1 VRTAAQ
7 ATASFPAQG
16 QFVPPTE
23 TPTEAIAPIDQ
34 FRALVAA
41 DAALQDQLAPL
52 YVPEQFNAAAIA
64 AGAAHGITLD
74 AEMLHEALK
83 PDPLGLARWGVGDAT
98 IVGYPTRQWLPTA
111 IVPTPQGAAIS
122 WVHFAG
128 EPLSESF
135 FETSARRAGALPI
148 NRLMRERSTL
158 QSLIDAPVPDDA
170 LMPDGFIFHMSRC
183 GSTLAA
189 QMIAALPGAI
199 VPSEAAPIDGAVQLK
214 HQIPGL
220 PLELHAR
227 VLRAVVAALGR
238 NRSGDARR
246 YVIKL
251 DAWHMMALPLF
262 RAAFP
267 DTPWVFMYRDPVEVM
282 VSQKRQT
289 GVMAVPGEVPPATF
303 GLDESGEDS
312 TLAYG
317 ANVLGRICQ
326 AAVEGMPGGGGV
338 LINYNEMPDAVPD
351 RMLRHFGIETDDA
364 DRTAMNG
371 ATKLD
376 VKSKERSFTPDSAS
390 KRAEA
395 TPEVMAVVERYLSA
409 PYTALEALRLP
420 ATP

>member
-1 VRTAAQ
+1 M
-7 ATASFPAQG
+7 
-16 QFVPPTE
+16 PPTD
-23 TPTEAIAPIDQ
+23 TLTAIDR
-34 FRALVAA
+34 FRSLLAT
-41 DAALQDQLAPL
+41 DTALQDELAPL
-52 YVPEQFNAAAIA
+52 YIPEAFNAAAITA
-64 AGAAHGITLD
+64 AAAHGIMLD
-74 AEMLHEALK
+74 AEMLHEAVK
-83 PDPLGLARWGVGDAT
+83 PDPLGLSRWDDGNASVT
-98 IVGYPTRQWLPTA
+98 GYPSRQWLPTA
-111 IVPTPQGAAIS
+111 IVPTPQGAAVS

-128 EPLSESF
+128 EPLRDSF

-148 NRLMRERSTL
+148 NRMMRERSTL
-158 QSLIDAPVPDDA
+158 QSLIDAPVPEDA
-170 LMPDGFIFHMSRC
+170 LSPDGFIFHMSRC

-199 VPSEAAPIDGAVQLK
+199 VPSEAAPIDGAVQLN

-220 PLELHAR
+220 PLELHAK
-227 VLRAVVAALGR
+227 VLRAVIAALGR

-267 DTPWVFMYRDPVEVM
+267 ETPWTFMYRDPLEVM

-303 GLDESGEDS
+303 GLDEKGEDS
-312 TLAYG
+312 MLAYA

-326 AAVEGMPGGGGV
+326 AAVEGMPGGGGM
-338 LINYNEMPDAVPD
+338 LINYAEMPAAVPE

-364 DRTAMNG
+364 DRAAMDG
-371 ATKLD
+371 ATRLD
-376 VKSKERSFTPDSAS
+376 VKSKERPFTPDGAS

-395 TPEVMAVVERYLSA
+395 TPDVLAVVERYLSA
-409 PYTALEALRLP
+409 PYAALEALRMQ
-420 ATP
+420 TVR